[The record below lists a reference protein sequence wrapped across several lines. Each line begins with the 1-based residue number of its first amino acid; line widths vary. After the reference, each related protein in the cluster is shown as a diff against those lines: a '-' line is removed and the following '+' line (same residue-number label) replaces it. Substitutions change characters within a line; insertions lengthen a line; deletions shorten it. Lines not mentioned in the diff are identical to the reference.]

1 MEITISDTGISE
13 KRRRVLATE
22 GFASDITAIS
32 AVTMWLSK
40 PYPKLFEE
48 IE

>member
-22 GFASDITAIS
+22 GFASDIYVNYIYKYLYYSIS
-32 AVTMWLSK
+32 ME
-40 PYPKLFEE
+40 FRDF
-48 IE
+48 IN